1 MKSRVLICLLVLS
14 CVGLVQDNTQVAALA
29 VSSKPTTPEVSVIS
43 VTSGFSVRKVSVT
56 VTFVRAST
64 NPKAPILLTQVKVG
78 GSICTAVG
86 KSTRCTVKNLVA
98 GRTYRVTSRAKNR
111 NGYGSWSAPVS
122 LTGKKGVTWRRSETT
137 SSPTT
142 SSPGGITSTTS
153 LKFNLKNAV
162 GLTLKS
168 TVSSS
173 SVRKAATGSNL
184 QVVDATGATTDAVS
198 SGSAIVGKFLIAPNN
213 KLYVVFNSKTMIG
226 TAQCL
231 LAEIARDTG
240 DPVCIDSTLDSI
252 QWSDENR
259 WPGGSPIQ
267 FDDAGSIYYV
277 GTAGS
282 ATVFRKFTSGVS
294 SDLIN
299 DNITIYNFMTRGDGS
314 IFISG
319 LTKSSSSGWL
329 RRMSP
334 GGSLTTLS
342 AGSRAFSVYE
352 MPDNH
357 IWIGL
362 WNAEFGIRRFSLE
375 TQTMISGYLYSSMKT
390 PSVFS
395 YPLSVCSG
403 DGQSLNYDFCGWDGV
418 YVQRLFRTVGGAV
431 YAVAGSGKTG
441 TLMRYFPNFSKPTTS
456 VQRVSVSQQVLSYLI
471 LSGTNTSG
479 QNITTVYNT
488 STDTEQVL
496 IPSSNEIEIYH
507 LNYVASSN
515 KIMFDGLRFSD
526 NKYVLG
532 QVDLNTGQVTASQTG
547 TSKLVDFQTFGS

>member
-1 MKSRVLICLLVLS
+1 MKSRVLICLLILS
-14 CVGLVQDNTQVAALA
+14 CVGLVQGNKQVAALA

-43 VTSGFSVRKVSVT
+43 VTSGSSVGKVSVI
-56 VTFVRAST
+56 VSFVRAST
-64 NPKAPILLTQVKVG
+64 NVKAPILLTQVKVG
-78 GSICTAVG
+78 DSTCTAVG
-86 KSTRCTVKNLVA
+86 KSTKCAIRNLAA
-98 GRTYRVTSRAKNR
+98 GRTYRVAARAKNR
-111 NGYGSWSAPVS
+111 NGYGSWGSTVS
-122 LTGKKGVTWRRSETT
+122 VIGTKGVTWRRSD
-137 SSPTT
+137 TT
-142 SSPGGITSTTS
+142 SSPGSTASTTS

-173 SVRKAATGSNL
+173 SVHVAATGSNL

-198 SGSAIVGKFLIAPNN
+198 SGSANVGKFLIAPNN
-213 KLYVVFNSKTMIG
+213 KLYVLFSSKTMIG
-226 TAQCL
+226 TTQCL

-282 ATVFRKFTSGVS
+282 ATVFRKFTSGIS

-342 AGSRAFSVYE
+342 AGSRAYSLYE

-375 TQTMISGYLYSSMKT
+375 TQTMISGYLYSSQKT
-390 PSVFS
+390 PSVFA

-418 YVQRLFRTVGGAV
+418 FVQRLFRTVGGAV

-471 LSGTNTSG
+471 LSGTNSSG
-479 QNITTVYNT
+479 QNITTLYNT

-526 NKYVLG
+526 NKYVIG
-532 QVDLNTGQVTASQTG
+532 QIDLNTNQFTTAQTG
-547 TSKLVDFQTFGS
+547 SSKLIDFQTFGS